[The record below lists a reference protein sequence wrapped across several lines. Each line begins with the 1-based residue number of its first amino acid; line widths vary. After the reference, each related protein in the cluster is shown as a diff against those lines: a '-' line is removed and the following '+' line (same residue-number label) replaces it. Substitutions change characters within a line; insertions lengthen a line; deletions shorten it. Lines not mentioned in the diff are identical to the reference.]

1 MKLHAGLMPRRP
13 PASSATH
20 GTSSPPTMP
29 AAFCPSPACSS
40 KACAA
45 ASKRTASRSV
55 TRGTPPGTVAG
66 WWATAP
72 GHLRHS
78 VHFRMGV
85 QRAHG
90 KYLGNKWPSPGVL
103 TCVGGYAGSRNLA
116 WREPMLDLS
125 RRDFV
130 VSTGLAAALGLN
142 ARLVVPAFAQKT
154 PDPPKGFVTYKVGS
168 AEVTAIYDGIWE
180 KPHDPAFIAN
190 ASVDDVKAAMV
201 KAGLPADFVSIPFT
215 VVVVKTGGKTI
226 LCDSGTGGQLPV
238 QPPAGK
244 LAANMKAAGIDPA
257 KIDTILISHFHPDHI
272 FGLMEKD
279 TNKPVY
285 PDVEIIVSDV
295 EYKFWTDPAVI
306 DRLPEARKG
315 LARRIQAVFPTWK
328 NIRQVAGE
336 PEVAPGIRFVSAPGH
351 TPGHRAFHLASGGKE
366 LMISND
372 TAYVPALVVANPGWH
387 GQYDQDAAMAEASRH
402 KLLDRVIADK
412 IQICGYHFPFPAAGT
427 IAKDGTGYALTVM
440 KT

>member
-1 MKLHAGLMPRRP
+1 
-13 PASSATH
+13 
-20 GTSSPPTMP
+20 
-29 AAFCPSPACSS
+29 
-40 KACAA
+40 
-45 ASKRTASRSV
+45 
-55 TRGTPPGTVAG
+55 
-66 WWATAP
+66 
-72 GHLRHS
+72 
-78 VHFRMGV
+78 
-85 QRAHG
+85 
-90 KYLGNKWPSPGVL
+90 
-103 TCVGGYAGSRNLA
+103 
-116 WREPMLDLS
+116 MLNLS

-130 VSTGLAAALGLN
+130 VSTAMAAALGLN
-142 ARLVVPAFAQKT
+142 ARLAVSPAFAQKT
-154 PDPPKGFVTYKVGS
+154 ADPANGFITYKVGA
-168 AEVTAIYDGIWE
+168 AEVTALYDGIWE

-190 ASVDDVKAAMV
+190 ASVEEVKAAMV

-215 VVVVKTGGKTI
+215 VLVIKTGGKTI
-226 LCDSGTGGQLPV
+226 MCDSGTGGQV
-238 QPPAGK
+238 QPTAGK

-257 KIDTILISHFHPDHI
+257 KIETILISHCHPDHI

-285 PDVEIIVSDV
+285 PNAELIISDV

-328 NIRQVAGE
+328 NIRQVEGE
-336 PEVAPGIRFVSAPGH
+336 PEVAPGIRFVSSPGH
-351 TPGHRAFHLASGGKE
+351 TPGHRAFHLSSGSSQ

-387 GQYDQDAAMAEASRH
+387 GQYDQNAAMAEESRR

-412 IQICGYHFPFPAAGT
+412 IMICGYHFPFPGAGT
-427 IAKDGTGYALTVM
+427 ISKDGAGYALTVM

>member
-1 MKLHAGLMPRRP
+1 
-13 PASSATH
+13 
-20 GTSSPPTMP
+20 
-29 AAFCPSPACSS
+29 
-40 KACAA
+40 
-45 ASKRTASRSV
+45 
-55 TRGTPPGTVAG
+55 
-66 WWATAP
+66 
-72 GHLRHS
+72 
-78 VHFRMGV
+78 
-85 QRAHG
+85 
-90 KYLGNKWPSPGVL
+90 
-103 TCVGGYAGSRNLA
+103 
-116 WREPMLDLS
+116 MLNLS

-142 ARLVVPAFAQKT
+142 SRVVVSPAFAQKT
-154 PDPPKGFVTYKVGS
+154 PDPGKPYVSYKVGA
-168 AEVTAIYDGIWE
+168 AEVTALYDGIWE

-190 ASVDDVKAAMV
+190 ASVEDVKAAMT

-215 VVVVKTGGKTI
+215 VVVVKTAGKTI
-226 LCDSGTGGQLPV
+226 MCDSGTGGQV
-238 QPPAGK
+238 QPTAGK
-244 LAANMKAAGIDPA
+244 LMANLKAAGIDPA
-257 KIDTILISHFHPDHI
+257 TIETILISHFHPDHI

-279 TNKPVY
+279 TNKPVF
-285 PDVEIIVSDV
+285 PNAEIIVSDA

-366 LMISND
+366 LIISND

-387 GQYDQDAAMAEASRH
+387 GQYDQDAAMAEASRR

-412 IQICGYHFPFPAAGT
+412 VMICGYHFPFPAAGT
-427 IAKDGTGYALTVM
+427 IAKDGTGYALTLM
-440 KT
+440 KA